1 MSKKINWDRARA
13 RKLAKEY
20 LELPQTGTFTDQ
32 KRWYKEIGHFIGI
45 EKIDPIEHK
54 RWVDDRKKADA
65 LRAFLKEINLVHN
78 FLEANAK
85 ELQIC
90 PLLGILFK
98 DYQNAL
104 RQFLN
109 SSSDFKFDEFPEIVH
124 AISFFKLKQL
134 ARFSGVE
141 RTIFWGVEPQ

>member
-13 RKLAKEY
+13 RQLAKEY
-20 LELPQTGTFTDQ
+20 MELPQTGTFTDQ

-45 EKIDPIEHK
+45 AKIDPIAHK
-54 RWVDDRKKADA
+54 RWVDDRKQADA
-65 LRAFLKEINLVHN
+65 LRAFLKEIKLVHN

-85 ELQIC
+85 ELQTC

-109 SSSDFKFDEFPEIVH
+109 NSSDFKFDEFPEIVH
-124 AISFFKLKQL
+124 AIGFFRLRQL
-134 ARFSGVE
+134 ARFS
-141 RTIFWGVEPQ
+141 RLQRKIFWGVEPQ

>member
-13 RKLAKEY
+13 NKLAKEY
-20 LELPQTGTFTDQ
+20 LELPQTGTFADQ
-32 KRWYKEIGHFIGI
+32 KRWYRDVGHFIGI

-65 LRAFLKEINLVHN
+65 LRTFLKEVTLVHH
-78 FLEANAK
+78 FLLANLP
-85 ELQIC
+85 ELQGC
-90 PLLGILFK
+90 PLLRIVFN

-109 SSSDFKFDEFPEIVH
+109 CSHDFRFEEFPELVH

-134 ARFSGVE
+134 ARFSGAQ
-141 RTIFWGVEPQ
+141 RTVFWGVQQ